1 MQAAVIHFAP
11 PEDQRINV
19 TAKLG
24 VPRPGAYAAG
34 SPTKPPAAGGSL
46 TLRWQPSPDVP
57 YTFFDVKARTR
68 GASSAAAVR
77 GCLFDPRSNVAVWAE
92 MPVAATNA
100 NGSPAA
106 SPGAGLRLGAK
117 YASPDLSVGAV
128 INPAQATLSHA
139 FVVSWRGV
147 AWSARGQSQAGTGG
161 WQERTVLRLFSWQGV
176 PFVAATG
183 LPTTAWSA
191 PHSPLQVGRVG
202 GLLLGAQTAPML
214 QLDSL
219 FAGGGLLDR
228 PAWATAAR
236 QCQLAT
242 SYAVAYQPT
251 PGAGTYGGRFTA
263 AVELVRTGLRGVLG
277 CAQLSKRGA
286 ACTSVCGHIAR
297 AGRLSLL
304 PWAGA
309 GPRAVHLIPA
319 PPGGAAACA
328 QSLRVVG

>member
-1 MQAAVIHFAP
+1 MRLASLCFSAAAAALARLHKARFGFQPGPPWWSSAPPSPSLPRLNVQAAVIHFAP

-24 VPRPGAYAAG
+24 VPRPVAYAAG

-147 AWSARGQSQAGTGG
+147 ALECSRSITSWNRWPAGAHGSEVVLPAGCPLWLPPAAHHSLVCSSLPSAGGARGRAAAGRPDCTHAAA
-161 WQERTVLRLFSWQGV
+161 RLIVCWRRPFGPPRLGHSRPAV
-176 PFVAATG
+176 PAGDQLCSG
-183 LPTTAWSA
+183 LPAHPWDGHLWRA
-191 PHSPLQVGRVG
+191 LHR
-202 GLLLGAQTAPML
+202 
-214 QLDSL
+214 
-219 FAGGGLLDR
+219 GGGVGKD
-228 PAWATAAR
+228 
-236 QCQLAT
+236 
-242 SYAVAYQPT
+242 
-251 PGAGTYGGRFTA
+251 
-263 AVELVRTGLRGVLG
+263 AVE
-277 CAQLSKRGA
+277 
-286 ACTSVCGHIAR
+286 
-297 AGRLSLL
+297 GR
-304 PWAGA
+304 PWA
-309 GPRAVHLIPA
+309 VDN
-319 PPGGAAACA
+319 
-328 QSLRVVG
+328 